1 METELWAISSL
12 LHYTSSRLA
21 EYHGL
26 AYYIQLELVGPV
38 VVGGGGVRG
47 RGLIMY
53 VCCVTNIHG
62 AVWSGAGGLEP
73 PHHRGVG
80 GGWRMGRGTLPAAA
94 VRSRRQGRLEVVL
107 VVLHH
112 RGGGGGVDGGGEEA
126 GLLAL
131 AGGAGEG
138 RRGER

>member
-1 METELWAISSL
+1 MCAVLRISTAQFGPEL
-12 LHYTSSRLA
+12 
-21 EYHGL
+21 
-26 AYYIQLELVGPV
+26 
-38 VVGGGGVRG
+38 
-47 RGLIMY
+47 
-53 VCCVTNIHG
+53 G
-62 AVWSGAGGLEP
+62 AWSHH
-73 PHHRGVG
+73 HHRGVG